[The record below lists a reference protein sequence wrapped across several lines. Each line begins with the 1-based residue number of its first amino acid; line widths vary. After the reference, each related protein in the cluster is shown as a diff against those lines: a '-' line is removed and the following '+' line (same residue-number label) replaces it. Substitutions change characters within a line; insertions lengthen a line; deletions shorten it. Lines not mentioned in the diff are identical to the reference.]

1 MELAQDIA
9 ENAGTTSPK
18 MRVAVLVINNYRRY
32 IRNANSGFVVKLQK
46 ALIDSLLEVSFN
58 SECYQRK
65 MATFEFVKD
74 GCKKGRGSFDDL
86 YERAMID
93 FRTNED
99 LCKDESGLPYTTKDE
114 LRKFVNVKAKEE
126 QFEINCLLNGDVK
139 RLVVCEQVNLGFSVS
154 QIIKNV
160 NANPLLVETIAEACP
175 ARGLTPLQMKTICEV
190 KPYTT
195 LKEIVQQF
203 PATKEKVI
211 ADIFNTCPHI

>member
-9 ENAGTTSPK
+9 QNSGTTSPK
-18 MRVAVLVINNYRRY
+18 MKVAVLVINNYRRY
-32 IRNANSGFVVKLQK
+32 IRNANPVFVVKLQR
-46 ALIDSLLEVSFN
+46 ALIDSLSEVSFN

-65 MATFEFVKD
+65 IATFEFVKD
-74 GCKKGRGSFDDL
+74 GCKKGKASFDDL
-86 YERAMID
+86 YKRAMID

-114 LRKFVNVKAKEE
+114 VRKFVNGKTKEE

-139 RLVVCEQVNLGFSVS
+139 RLVVCEQVSLGFSVS

-160 NANPLLVETIAEACP
+160 NANHLLVETIAEACP
-175 ARGLTPLQMKTICEV
+175 IRGLTPLQVKTICEI

-203 PATKEKVI
+203 PASKEQLI
-211 ADIFNTCPHI
+211 ADIFDTCPHI

>member
-1 MELAQDIA
+1 M
-9 ENAGTTSPK
+9 K
-18 MRVAVLVINNYRRY
+18 VAVLVINNYRRH
-32 IRNANSGFVVKLQK
+32 IRNANPGFVVKLQK

-65 MATFEFVKD
+65 IATFEFVKE
-74 GCKKGRGSFDDL
+74 GCKKGRASFDDL
-86 YERAMID
+86 YKRAMID

-114 LRKFVNVKAKEE
+114 VRKFVNGKAKEE
-126 QFEINCLLNGDVK
+126 QFEANCLLNGDVK
-139 RLVVCEQVNLGFSVS
+139 RLVICEQVNLGFSVS

-160 NANPLLVETIAEACP
+160 NANHLLVETIAEACP
-175 ARGLTPLQMKTICEV
+175 VRGLTPLQMKMICEV

-195 LKEIVQQF
+195 LTEIVRHF

-211 ADIFNTCPHI
+211 ADVFDTCPQI